1 MRKIICMVLS
11 CLMLLAASLD
21 AGAQARI
28 TTKKYKLGD
37 FTSKTT
43 RVVLTGNPI
52 TDELLKE
59 EVARRW
65 RISPYEFCSV
75 DEFERSRT
83 STLYYFLV
91 IRQDTFRDGSL
102 GISYLSVLKGGK
114 KRTDNPDEKAI
125 DVVNVPY
132 SGSPAFPGREA
143 ILLPAL
149 LDIIQNF
156 ILDAMTSPDAAVT
169 GLARYNRLNV
179 KGLKRHILISDSD
192 LSLTAYDAIA
202 GGWHPEG
209 NIEFVSEEEADEALQ
224 DGRQDTLIS
233 YIVAPSIPHTGS
245 WCYKMLISTDTHE
258 LFYFQR
264 HLMTATYD
272 PGFVLRDLKTLAR

>member
-1 MRKIICMVLS
+1 MKRFLYVFTA
-11 CLMLLAASLD
+11 LMMLVFSMD
-21 AGAQARI
+21 AGAQQRI

-43 RVVLTGNPI
+43 RVVLSGNPI
-52 TDELLKE
+52 TDEMLKE

-91 IRQDTFRDGSL
+91 IRQDVFRDGTA

-114 KRTDNPDEKAI
+114 KKTDNPDEKGI
-125 DVVNVPY
+125 DVINVPY
-132 SGSPAFPGREA
+132 SGSPAYAGREA

-149 LDIIQNF
+149 LDVIQIF
-156 ILDAMTSPDAAVT
+156 IMDAMTSPDAAVA
-169 GLARYNRLNV
+169 GLGRYNRTNV
-179 KGLKRHILISDSD
+179 HGYGKKVLISESD
-192 LSLTAYDAIA
+192 LSTASYEAVSNGWT
-202 GGWHPEG
+202 GGE
-209 NIEFVSEEEADEALQ
+209 NIEFVSEEVADEALQ
-224 DGRQDTLIS
+224 DGRQNTLIS
-233 YIVAPSIPHTGS
+233 YVVAPSTPHLGS

-258 LFYFQR
+258 IYYFHR
-264 HLMTATYD
+264 HLMTASYD
-272 PGFVLRDLKTLAR
+272 PGFVLRDLKLLAR